1 MGPARASASLCVF
14 IDVCVCKQM
23 SIHSNT
29 WMRMSVVWEEKK
41 IVETKKTTDSS
52 SCVSVCPPVHM
63 CEIII

>member
-1 MGPARASASLCVF
+1 MGPARASASLCMF

-52 SCVSVCPPVHM
+52 SYVSSRPYV
-63 CEIII
+63 